1 VASLGISLANAPSLV
16 AAEAAA
22 EATAVVNA
30 DPWSVTIATR
40 RAICLESVLRVKEV
54 AAAAVAAVA
63 IVTIAANPGICLAI
77 APSRDKEAAAAAVET
92 AITAASRVISPGIA
106 RSRDKAAAAAE
117 TAIAFSATGARDMA
131 TCRVNAPSSE
141 FPLGKIHQAAIFCD
155 IKGSN
160 LYLNF

>member
-77 APSRDKEAAAAAVET
+77 APSRDKEAAAAAT

>member
-40 RAICLESVLRVKEV
+40 RAICLGSALRVREV

-77 APSRDKEAAAAAVET
+77 APSRDKEAAAAAT